1 MDENL
6 DSNEEPILYSQIEE
20 KYSDLL
26 EKKRLFYE
34 SMTEINQIIETMNL
48 EESTYISR
56 LKNKFNEIENQKNK
70 ISEYINNLN
79 NIIPDEDIPMSIKL
93 RNIADIVSN
102 DFRHLN
108 MKFQNIIINIKKNKE
123 AQLQLSLNSDI
134 STNDKSSDPNLN
146 NEIISNKEKIKV
158 EEKEYKQINDINNS
172 MNQSN
177 KENNQ
182 DEEIEIINSSTDE
195 TLENNFIR
203 NESLKEY
210 IEESPNY
217 NKYKWL
223 IIIII
228 FVIIFA
234 FLIFYKLYNP
244 NSIQIE
250 RINTKK
256 SQNNPKI

>member
-1 MDENL
+1 MDEIL

-34 SMTEINQIIETMNL
+34 SVTEINQIIETMNL
-48 EESTYISR
+48 EESTYISL

-123 AQLQLSLNSDI
+123 EQLQLSLNSDI

-158 EEKEYKQINDINNS
+158 EEKEYKQLNDINNLI
-172 MNQSN
+172 N

-182 DEEIEIINSSTDE
+182 DEEVEIIDSNTDE

-210 IEESPNY
+210 IEECPNY
-217 NKYKWL
+217 NKNKWL
-223 IIIII
+223 IIIIFI
-228 FVIIFA
+228 IIFA

-250 RINTKK
+250 NINSKK
-256 SQNNPKI
+256 NQNNSKI

>member
-1 MDENL
+1 MMDEIL

-34 SMTEINQIIETMNL
+34 SVTEINQIIETMNL
-48 EESTYISR
+48 EESTYISL

-102 DFRHLN
+102 DFRHLI

-123 AQLQLSLNSDI
+123 EQLQLSLNSDI

-158 EEKEYKQINDINNS
+158 EEKEYKQLNDINNLI
-172 MNQSN
+172 N

-182 DEEIEIINSSTDE
+182 DEEVEIIDSNTDE

-203 NESLKEY
+203 NESLKVY

-217 NKYKWL
+217 NKNKWL
-223 IIIII
+223 IIIIFI
-228 FVIIFA
+228 IIFA

-250 RINTKK
+250 NINSKK
-256 SQNNPKI
+256 NQNNSKI

>member
-1 MDENL
+1 MDEIL

-34 SMTEINQIIETMNL
+34 SVTEINQIIETMNL
-48 EESTYISR
+48 EESTYISL

-123 AQLQLSLNSDI
+123 EQLQLSLNSDI

-158 EEKEYKQINDINNS
+158 EEKEYKQLNDINNLI
-172 MNQSN
+172 N
-177 KENNQ
+177 KGKNQ
-182 DEEIEIINSSTDE
+182 DEEVEIIDSNTDE

-217 NKYKWL
+217 NENKWL
-223 IIIII
+223 IIIIFI
-228 FVIIFA
+228 IIFA

-250 RINTKK
+250 NINSKK
-256 SQNNPKI
+256 NQNNSKI

>member
-1 MDENL
+1 MMDEIL

-34 SMTEINQIIETMNL
+34 SVTEINQIIETMNL
-48 EESTYISR
+48 EESTYISL

-123 AQLQLSLNSDI
+123 EQLQLSLNSDI

-158 EEKEYKQINDINNS
+158 EEKEYKQLNDINNLI
-172 MNQSN
+172 N

-182 DEEIEIINSSTDE
+182 DEEVEIINSNTDE

-250 RINTKK
+250 NINSKK
-256 SQNNPKI
+256 NQNNSKM

>member
-1 MDENL
+1 MMDEIL

-34 SMTEINQIIETMNL
+34 SVTEINQIIETMNL
-48 EESTYISR
+48 EESTYISL

-123 AQLQLSLNSDI
+123 EQLQLSLNSDI

-158 EEKEYKQINDINNS
+158 EEKEYKQLNDIN
-172 MNQSN
+172 
-177 KENNQ
+177 K
-182 DEEIEIINSSTDE
+182 
-195 TLENNFIR
+195 
-203 NESLKEY
+203 
-210 IEESPNY
+210 
-217 NKYKWL
+217 L
-223 IIIII
+223 I
-228 FVIIFA
+228 
-234 FLIFYKLYNP
+234 K
-244 NSIQIE
+244 
-250 RINTKK
+250 
-256 SQNNPKI
+256 

>member
-1 MDENL
+1 MMDEIL

-34 SMTEINQIIETMNL
+34 NMTEINQIIETMNL

-123 AQLQLSLNSDI
+123 EQLQLSLNSDI

-182 DEEIEIINSSTDE
+182 DEEIEIINSNTDE
-195 TLENNFIR
+195 ILENNFIR

-223 IIIII
+223 IIII

>member
-1 MDENL
+1 MDEIL

-34 SMTEINQIIETMNL
+34 SVTEINQIIETMNL
-48 EESTYISR
+48 EESTYISL

-123 AQLQLSLNSDI
+123 EQLQLSLNSDI
-134 STNDKSSDPNLN
+134 STNDKSSAPNLN

-158 EEKEYKQINDINNS
+158 EEKEYKQLNDINNLI
-172 MNQSN
+172 N

-182 DEEIEIINSSTDE
+182 DEEVEIIDSNTDE

-250 RINTKK
+250 NINSKK
-256 SQNNPKI
+256 NQNNSKI

>member
-1 MDENL
+1 
-6 DSNEEPILYSQIEE
+6 
-20 KYSDLL
+20 
-26 EKKRLFYE
+26 
-34 SMTEINQIIETMNL
+34 
-48 EESTYISR
+48 
-56 LKNKFNEIENQKNK
+56 
-70 ISEYINNLN
+70 
-79 NIIPDEDIPMSIKL
+79 
-93 RNIADIVSN
+93 
-102 DFRHLN
+102 

-123 AQLQLSLNSDI
+123 EQLQLSLNSDI

-158 EEKEYKQINDINNS
+158 EEKEYKQLNDINNLI
-172 MNQSN
+172 N

-182 DEEIEIINSSTDE
+182 DEEVEIIDSNTDE

-217 NKYKWL
+217 NKNKWL
-223 IIIII
+223 IIIIFI
-228 FVIIFA
+228 IIFA

-250 RINTKK
+250 NINSKK
-256 SQNNPKI
+256 NQNNSKM

>member
-1 MDENL
+1 MDEIL

-34 SMTEINQIIETMNL
+34 SVTEINQIIETMNL
-48 EESTYISR
+48 EESTYISL

-123 AQLQLSLNSDI
+123 EQLQLSLNSDI

-158 EEKEYKQINDINNS
+158 EEKEYKQLNDINNLI
-172 MNQSN
+172 N

-182 DEEIEIINSSTDE
+182 DEEVEIINSNTDE

-250 RINTKK
+250 NINSKK
-256 SQNNPKI
+256 NQNNSKM

>member
-1 MDENL
+1 MDEIL

-34 SMTEINQIIETMNL
+34 SVTEINQIIETMNL
-48 EESTYISR
+48 EESTYISL

-93 RNIADIVSN
+93 RNIADIVSI

-123 AQLQLSLNSDI
+123 EQLQLSLNSDI

-146 NEIISNKEKIKV
+146 NETISNKEKIKV
-158 EEKEYKQINDINNS
+158 EEKEYKQLNDINNLI
-172 MNQSN
+172 N

-182 DEEIEIINSSTDE
+182 DEEVEIIDSNTDE

-223 IIIII
+223 IIIIFI
-228 FVIIFA
+228 IIFA

-250 RINTKK
+250 NINSKK
-256 SQNNPKI
+256 NQNNSKI

>member
-1 MDENL
+1 MDEIL

-34 SMTEINQIIETMNL
+34 SVTEINQIIETMNL
-48 EESTYISR
+48 EESTYISL

-93 RNIADIVSN
+93 RNIADIVSI

-123 AQLQLSLNSDI
+123 EQLQLSLNSDI

-146 NEIISNKEKIKV
+146 NETISNKEKIKV
-158 EEKEYKQINDINNS
+158 EEKEYKQLNDINNLI
-172 MNQSN
+172 N

-182 DEEIEIINSSTDE
+182 DEEVEIIDSNTDE

-223 IIIII
+223 IIIIFI
-228 FVIIFA
+228 IIFA

-250 RINTKK
+250 KINTKK
-256 SQNNPKI
+256 NKNKAKI

>member
-1 MDENL
+1 
-6 DSNEEPILYSQIEE
+6 
-20 KYSDLL
+20 
-26 EKKRLFYE
+26 
-34 SMTEINQIIETMNL
+34 
-48 EESTYISR
+48 
-56 LKNKFNEIENQKNK
+56 
-70 ISEYINNLN
+70 
-79 NIIPDEDIPMSIKL
+79 MSIKL

-123 AQLQLSLNSDI
+123 EQLQLSLNSDI

-158 EEKEYKQINDINNS
+158 EEKEYKQLNDINNLI
-172 MNQSN
+172 N

-182 DEEIEIINSSTDE
+182 DEEVEIIDSNTDE

-217 NKYKWL
+217 NKNKWL
-223 IIIII
+223 IIIIFI
-228 FVIIFA
+228 IIFA

-250 RINTKK
+250 NINSKK
-256 SQNNPKI
+256 NQNNSKI

>member
-1 MDENL
+1 
-6 DSNEEPILYSQIEE
+6 
-20 KYSDLL
+20 
-26 EKKRLFYE
+26 
-34 SMTEINQIIETMNL
+34 
-48 EESTYISR
+48 
-56 LKNKFNEIENQKNK
+56 
-70 ISEYINNLN
+70 
-79 NIIPDEDIPMSIKL
+79 MSIKL

-102 DFRHLN
+102 DFRHLI

-123 AQLQLSLNSDI
+123 EQLQLSLNSDI
-134 STNDKSSDPNLN
+134 STNDKSSAPNLN

-158 EEKEYKQINDINNS
+158 EEKEYKQLNDINNLI
-172 MNQSN
+172 N

-182 DEEIEIINSSTDE
+182 DEEVEIIDSNTDE

-217 NKYKWL
+217 NKNKWL

-228 FVIIFA
+228 FIIIFA

-250 RINTKK
+250 NINSKK
-256 SQNNPKI
+256 NQNNSKI

>member
-1 MDENL
+1 MMDEIL

-34 SMTEINQIIETMNL
+34 SVTEINQIIETMNL
-48 EESTYISR
+48 EESTYISL

-102 DFRHLN
+102 DFRHLI

-123 AQLQLSLNSDI
+123 EQLQLSLNSDI

-158 EEKEYKQINDINNS
+158 EEKEYKQLNDINNLI
-172 MNQSN
+172 N

-182 DEEIEIINSSTDE
+182 DEEVEIIDSNTDE

-217 NKYKWL
+217 NKNKWL
-223 IIIII
+223 IIIIFI
-228 FVIIFA
+228 IIFA

-250 RINTKK
+250 NINSKK
-256 SQNNPKI
+256 NQNNSKI